1 MNWEEA
7 CTIIGVE
14 PGATEGE
21 IHAQYIYK
29 AQLLHPDKT
38 SGLPETVRQK
48 AENELKLINQAY
60 AYLKMPNTN
69 PYTCPPKISIS
80 PSRVVFKNTSESE
93 VRTAV
98 VRVEN
103 TGGPFTRFFMEQSP
117 AGWLRVVQA
126 VSVTGEPLPLEITL
140 EVTGPAG
147 SHEPLKVKLPVRLE
161 NEKTGTGDEASIEI
175 ELSPGS
181 ALRSLQGKIFGP
193 GLKSMF
199 SYSGSGAQPLWQKWL
214 KTLLAVSAGL
224 LLGLVFNRVS
234 GMPIP
239 LPLFLGAS
247 VLFSVERWHREL
259 TSRFKPVSAL
269 YKLGLNLAVAALII
283 LLVWTGAGVYRQTL
297 GISNTTAGFIFG
309 GEFIAL
315 IYLLK
320 VFSNNSWRRP
330 KFVPTIM
337 LALVVAA
344 VLAFAGIQPLSS
356 IKDMVI
362 EAVVNLYEWVAG
374 LFPAGS

>member
-7 CTIIGVE
+7 CAIIGVE
-14 PGATEGE
+14 PGATESE

-38 SGLPETVRQK
+38 TGLPETVRQK
-48 AENELKLINQAY
+48 AEDELKRINQAY
-60 AYLKMPNTN
+60 AYLKTPNTN
-69 PYTCPPKISIS
+69 PYTCPPKISVS

-93 VRTAV
+93 LHTAV

-103 TGGPFTRFFMEQSP
+103 TGGPFTRFFMEESP
-117 AGWLRVVQA
+117 AGWLKVLKA

-140 EVTGPAG
+140 EATGIAG
-147 SHEPLKVKLPVRLE
+147 SNEPVKVKLPVRLE
-161 NEKTGTGDEASIEI
+161 NEKTGTRDEAAIEI

-199 SYSGSGAQPLWQKWL
+199 SASGSGAQPLWQKWL

-224 LLGLVFNRVS
+224 VLGLVFNRVT

-239 LPLFLGAS
+239 LPLLLGAS
-247 VLFSVERWHREL
+247 ILFSVERWHREL
-259 TSRFKPVSAL
+259 TSSFKPVSAL

-297 GISNTTAGFIFG
+297 GVSNTTAGFIFG
-309 GEFIAL
+309 GEVVAF

-330 KFVPTIM
+330 KFVPTMM
-337 LALVVAA
+337 LALVVAV
-344 VLAFAGIQPLSS
+344 VLAFGGVEPLSS
-356 IKDMVI
+356 IKDSMI
-362 EAVVNLYEWVAG
+362 EAVVNLYEWIAG
-374 LFPAGS
+374 LFPAGA